1 MRLKLIS
8 MFFLFSCSNTYG
20 FCSEPWPP
28 YSKPNKP
35 AVPFCVNE
43 WNNTH
48 TCDDWQIASYNN
60 ELRNYRDE
68 VEQYVQELQS
78 YVSYASDYAQC
89 EIQNL
94 D

>member
-8 MFFLFSCSNTYG
+8 MFFLFSCSNAYG
-20 FCSEPWPP
+20 FCSEPSPP
-28 YSKPNKP
+28 YPKPNKP
-35 AVPFCVNE
+35 AVSFCVDE

-48 TCDDWQIASYNN
+48 TCDDWQIAFYNN

-78 YVSYASDYAQC
+78 YVSDASDYAQC